1 MYIYYLPK
9 VYVNTIL
16 FEINGFKGLSSVDN
30 AKMTG
35 CIKVPVQKTPLH
47 VLQHSL
53 PLYVYI
59 IDWYTLIFSP
69 LSGMYINT
77 YQSSLPFLRVWVFDC
92 GEFRIWF
99 NLDEKNKQ
107 LLSHL
112 LSNQEKALSQYNG
125 RKLKM
130 RITCL
135 FLHWYWFYKSKTLA
149 GFLHILIAHPMH
161 PCVGKL
167 HRTTLILL
175 SVFNV

>member
-1 MYIYYLPK
+1 MYQSIGTKKYITCTSTFLDF
-9 VYVNTIL
+9 I
-16 FEINGFKGLSSVDN
+16 
-30 AKMTG
+30 
-35 CIKVPVQKTPLH
+35 
-47 VLQHSL
+47 
-53 PLYVYI
+53 YVYRR
-59 IDWYTLIFSP
+59 FFK
-69 LSGMYINT
+69 YIKT

-112 LSNQEKALSQYNG
+112 LSNQEKALSQSNG

-135 FLHWYWFYKSKTLA
+135 FLHWYWFYKSKTMA

-161 PCVGKL
+161 PCVGEL
-167 HRTTLILL
+167 HRATLILL